1 MGRRHCSH
9 RGTWPQQKAV
19 LMRGGQGEGM
29 GEMPPP
35 LSFQPLPVP
44 RIDQIHQEARR
55 QGACDAV
62 HAGLCAEV

>member
-1 MGRRHCSH
+1 
-9 RGTWPQQKAV
+9 
-19 LMRGGQGEGM
+19 MRGGQGEGM